1 MEKEIITAYDYGKLR
16 RDFIRERIEQ
26 FTQRKNISYSEVLKM
41 MESDDFD
48 DQVDLVVDD
57 CYKITNIPDV
67 NKYTVVWWESLN
79 LNAEWS
85 LMYRT

>member
-26 FTQRKNISYSEVLKM
+26 FTRRKNISYSEVLKI

-48 DQVDLVVDD
+48 DQVDLVVDE

-67 NKYTVVWWESLN
+67 NKYTVV
-79 LNAEWS
+79 
-85 LMYRT
+85 